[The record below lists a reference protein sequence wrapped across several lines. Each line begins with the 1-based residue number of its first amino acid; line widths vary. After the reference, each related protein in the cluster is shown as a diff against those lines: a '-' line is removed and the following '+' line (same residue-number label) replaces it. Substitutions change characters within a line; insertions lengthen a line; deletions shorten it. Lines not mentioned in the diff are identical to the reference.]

1 MAEQSLT
8 AVVIDKRK
16 IEMRYF
22 AVPKP
27 FAGDAILKVELCGI
41 CGSDYH
47 YYTEGHH
54 WPYQPPPQILGHEV
68 VGRISDIT
76 EEAAKRWKV
85 KEGDLVIVESAITC
99 HRCRYCVT
107 GNSSLCSQKRSY
119 GMSASMREPP
129 FLWGGYSQYMYLHP
143 DAILH
148 VVPPG
153 VSEHQAVLFSPLA
166 NGAKWAQRVP
176 SLSLGDSIV
185 ILGPGQQGLG
195 CVLAGSLAGA
205 NPIILAGLQ
214 RDAKRLDVAKSLG
227 ATHTIFSDQGP
238 LLEQVKQILGPELAD
253 VVVDVTGS
261 AAAQEVAVDL
271 ARRGGTVV
279 LGGRTPKKTI
289 PFVMDKLA
297 SRAIKMVGVRAHES
311 EDVRKALAVI
321 SARRD
326 QLSSLFTH
334 EVSLKEADL
343 ALRLIGQ
350 EIAGEEAIHVAINP
364 WRDRSRRFPGVDL
377 RAATETRPEEESSDG

>member
-8 AVVIDKRK
+8 AVVTDKRQ

-22 AVPKP
+22 DMPKLS
-27 FAGDAILKVELCGI
+27 ADDAMLKVELCGI

-47 YYTEGHH
+47 YYIEGHH
-54 WPYQPPPQILGHEV
+54 WPYQAPPQILGHEV
-68 VGRISDIT
+68 VGRIDTISSA
-76 EEAAKRWKV
+76 AAKHWRV

-99 HRCRYCVT
+99 HRCRYCTT
-107 GNSSLCSQKRSY
+107 GNSSMCSTKRSY
-119 GMSASMREPP
+119 GMSASMNEPP

-153 VSEHQAVLFSPLA
+153 ISAHEAVLFSGLA
-166 NGAKWAQRVP
+166 NGVKWATRVP
-176 SLSLGDSIV
+176 ALSLGDAIV

-195 CVLAGSLAGA
+195 CVVASSMAGA
-205 NPIILAGLQ
+205 KPIVVAGLA
-214 RDAKRLDVAKSLG
+214 RDAKRLAVAKTLG
-227 ATHTIFSDQGP
+227 ATHTIFADAEP
-238 LLEQVKQILGPELAD
+238 LVDQVKRIVSPDLAD

-261 AAAQEVAVDL
+261 TKAQEVAVDL
-271 ARRGGTVV
+271 VRRGGTVV

-297 SRAIKMVGVRAHES
+297 SRGIRMIGVRAHES
-311 EDVRKALAVI
+311 EDVRKSISVI
-321 SARRD
+321 AARRE
-326 QLSSLFTH
+326 QLAAMLTH
-334 EVSLKEADL
+334 EVSLKQADL

-364 WRDRSRRFPGVDL
+364 WKD
-377 RAATETRPEEESSDG
+377 

>member
-1 MAEQSLT
+1 MPEQSLT
-8 AVVIDKRK
+8 AVVTDKRK

-22 AVPKP
+22 DVPKP
-27 FAGDAILKVELCGI
+27 SLNDAVLKVELCGI

-54 WPYQPPPQILGHEV
+54 WPYQQPPQILGHEV
-68 VGRISDIT
+68 VGRINDIT
-76 EEAAKRWKV
+76 PEAAKHWKV

-99 HRCRYCVT
+99 HRCRYCTT
-107 GNSSLCSQKRSY
+107 GNSSLCSTKRSY
-119 GMSASMREPP
+119 GMSASMKEPP

-153 VSEHQAVLFSPLA
+153 VSEHAAVLFSSLA
-166 NGAKWAQRVP
+166 NGVKWAQRIP
-176 SLSLGDSIV
+176 ALSLGDSIV

-195 CVLAGSLAGA
+195 CVLAASLTGA
-205 NPIILAGLQ
+205 NPIIVAGLE
-214 RDAKRLDVAKSLG
+214 RDAKRLEVAKALG
-227 ATHTIFSDQGP
+227 ATHAIYSDKEAVVDQI
-238 LLEQVKQILGPELAD
+238 KRILGPDLAD

-261 AAAQEVAVDL
+261 TAAQEVAVDL
-271 ARRGGTVV
+271 VRRGGTVV

-289 PFVMDKLA
+289 PFVMDKLT
-297 SRAIKMVGVRAHES
+297 SRGIKMVGVRAHES
-311 EDVRKALAVI
+311 EDVRKAVAVI
-321 SARRD
+321 SARRE
-326 QLSSLFTH
+326 QLSKLLTH

-350 EIAGEEAIHVAINP
+350 EISGEDAIHVAINP
-364 WRDRSRRFPGVDL
+364 WRD
-377 RAATETRPEEESSDG
+377 